1 MMKMLLVLKQ
11 LMTYRPG
18 LAVSLRWAELVPG
31 GALLPALVIA
41 QRSMLR
47 DSWDA
52 VFSQL
57 TTKIL
62 VLTTGL
68 FKVDLNGVI

>member
-1 MMKMLLVLKQ
+1 MKMLLMFKQ
-11 LMTYRPG
+11 LMTCRPR
-18 LAVSLRWAELVPG
+18 LAISLHWAKLVPG
-31 GALLPALVIA
+31 GTLLPAPVIA
-41 QRSMLR
+41 RRSVLR